1 MATSGTNGSNGD
13 DMKHSPQSADE
24 ALAGTTVDRALG
36 ALVDLVRGATTLGVT
51 TSLDATAK
59 ASEMLLEGLTEHE
72 REIVT
77 LKAKVYASRCTGRP
91 SGQAWAPRWAARS
104 WRRASERWGLIDAD

>member
-59 ASEMLLEGLTEHE
+59 ASDMLL
-72 REIVT
+72 
-77 LKAKVYASRCTGRP
+77 
-91 SGQAWAPRWAARS
+91 
-104 WRRASERWGLIDAD
+104 